1 MNKLK
6 MYGGVALV
14 LMLFV
19 VSGCGSVPQS
29 DTADA
34 KAVQEGITKFY
45 YDVNSASYEVK
56 VNGDVVTDVENSDNV
71 KFDLTANGDVDNSDP
86 KTPQFSLILA
96 AKGTLGEGTEQSFSG
111 ELKVD
116 PINLYFIIN
125 NISDFDGQVPAEMVA
140 QFLGKWWS
148 MPIPPDTF
156 TALDV
161 KSDMTPE
168 QVQIKELAMN
178 TNFFKD
184 VAYVGEEQIM
194 GENTKKY
201 SAVVNKEGIKTFTVE
216 AAKLDPNIPDPT
228 DSDLAEFDAFL
239 ETFDLSA
246 ELFIG
251 VNDNMMRG
259 INGELTMRPAEGGS
273 ALINFEFSFGKINEE
288 VVIEAPVGAEEFD
301 PMMLLGGGF

>member
-1 MNKLK
+1 MH
-6 MYGGVALV
+6 
-14 LMLFV
+14 
-19 VSGCGSVPQS
+19 
-29 DTADA
+29 
-34 KAVQEGITKFY
+34 
-45 YDVNSASYEVK
+45 
-56 VNGDVVTDVENSDNV
+56 
-71 KFDLTANGDVDNSDP
+71 
-86 KTPQFSLILA
+86 
-96 AKGTLGEGTEQSFSG
+96 
-111 ELKVD
+111 
-116 PINLYFIIN
+116 
-125 NISDFDGQVPAEMVA
+125 
-140 QFLGKWWS
+140 
-148 MPIPPDTF
+148 IPPDTF

-168 QVQIKELAMN
+168 QVQIKELAMK

-184 VAYVGEEQIM
+184 VTYVGEEKIM

-216 AAKLDPNIPDPT
+216 AAKLDANIPDPSE
-228 DSDLAEFDAFL
+228 SDLAEFDAFL
-239 ETFDLSA
+239 ETFDLNA

-273 ALINFEFSFGKINEE
+273 ALINFEFSLGKINEE